1 MINDSIARV
10 ACVPEKPKAIR
21 GNLTLSHFITMD
33 SENGKGKYSNLATF
47 YHVKPDDV
55 EYLVGRFRADNP
67 ALDNVDICSKF
78 SYVLCEIHHSV

>member
-21 GNLTLSHFITMD
+21 GSLTLSHFITMD

-47 YHVKPDDV
+47 YQVKPEDV

-67 ALDNVDICSKF
+67 ALDGVEICSKF
-78 SYVLCEIHHSV
+78 SYVLCGFHHPV